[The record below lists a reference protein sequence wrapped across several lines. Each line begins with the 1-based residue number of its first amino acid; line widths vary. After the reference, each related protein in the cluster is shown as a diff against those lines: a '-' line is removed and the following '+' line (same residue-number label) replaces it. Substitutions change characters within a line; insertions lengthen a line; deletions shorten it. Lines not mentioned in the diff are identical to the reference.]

1 MDQIFIMQTAEEGR
15 CTVFKKDIHFDHVN
29 MFDKI
34 IIKNQARAHLK
45 SRLL

>member
-15 CTVFKKDIHFDHVN
+15 RIVFKRDINIDHVN

-34 IIKNQARAHLK
+34 VIKNQARAHLK
-45 SRLL
+45 RSSL